1 MHTCVC
7 RLRSV
12 TRASIETV
20 VDIKKKKNTK
30 KFGNR
35 NSDNHKRTRLDSIRL
50 SLRTVWRERN
60 RVDNEGGNRRER
72 KKKKKIEERKGGK
85 GVPARREPEAEC
97 RASTCLPWDNRERA

>member
-30 KFGNR
+30 KFANR
-35 NSDNHKRTRLDSIRL
+35 ISDNHKRTRLDSIRL

-60 RVDNEGGNRRER
+60 RVDNEGGNRRE
-72 KKKKKIEERKGGK
+72 KKKKKKEDRGEKGGQ
-85 GVPARREPEAEC
+85 GCSRTEGAG
-97 RASTCLPWDNRERA
+97 S